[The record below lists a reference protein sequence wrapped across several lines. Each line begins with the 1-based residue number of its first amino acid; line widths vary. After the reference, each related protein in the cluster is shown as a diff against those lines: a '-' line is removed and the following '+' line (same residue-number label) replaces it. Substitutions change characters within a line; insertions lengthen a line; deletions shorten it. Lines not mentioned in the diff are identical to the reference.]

1 MAVAPG
7 TYNISLQRRADYSVA
22 LQFKD
27 STGTAIN
34 LTGWTVAAQTWNQDR
49 TTKYAD
55 FTVTYTNRSTGTY
68 SETGNAAGLQAT
80 RKTTAAPGAFT
91 LTGNAAAFGLAR
103 KVSASPGNFALVGNN
118 ATLGNTYAIQCS
130 PSAFA
135 VIGADARLFKTR
147 RRLIN
152 F

>member
-1 MAVAPG
+1 MAISPG

-55 FTVTYTNRSTGTY
+55 FTVTYTNRSTGTV
-68 SETGNAAGLQAT
+68 AIAL
-80 RKTTAAPGAFT
+80 TAAQT
-91 LTGNAAAFGLAR
+91 
-103 KVSASPGNFALVGNN
+103 
-118 ATLGNTYAIQCS
+118 ATL
-130 PSAFA
+130 PSEAYYDVLLTNGSGLKEYYLEGIVYVSEGYTA
-135 VIGADARLFKTR
+135 
-147 RRLIN
+147 
-152 F
+152 